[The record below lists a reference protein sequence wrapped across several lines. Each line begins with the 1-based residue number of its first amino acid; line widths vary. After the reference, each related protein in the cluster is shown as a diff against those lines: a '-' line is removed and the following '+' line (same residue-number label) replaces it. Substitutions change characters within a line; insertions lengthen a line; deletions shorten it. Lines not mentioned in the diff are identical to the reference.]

1 MFELKNVDVKL
12 LREQRDA
19 LLTSIDDA
27 EDFAQYGDS
36 GTSETREKQ
45 VQLLDGLIGMI
56 DDILD
61 AIEVQNFSRPIEM
74 AQHPLW
80 EDTEI

>member
-1 MFELKNVDVKL
+1 MFDLKNVDVDL

-36 GTSETREKQ
+36 ETRDIRENHIRM
-45 VQLLDGLIGMI
+45 LDGLIAMI
-56 DDILD
+56 DDMLD
-61 AIEVQNFSRPIEM
+61 AIEIGGFPNG
-74 AQHPLW
+74 
-80 EDTEI
+80 

>member
-1 MFELKNVDVKL
+1 MFNLKNIDVKL

-36 GTSETREKQ
+36 ETRAIREKHIRM
-45 VQLLDGLIGMI
+45 LDGLIGML
-56 DDILD
+56 DDMLD
-61 AIEVQNFSRPIEM
+61 EIELFGEEPKKAS
-74 AQHPLW
+74 HPLW
-80 EDTEI
+80 EEV